1 MLSRLACLPVALALA
16 SLSSAQEFN
25 IDFNT
30 AAGSPSAS
38 YGAAAGQPGTWNAVP
53 AVVTTGAV
61 APTPLLDTSG
71 AATSVGVRLQAGGTF
86 SLGYNGFSNWNWNN
100 PATTGDDEALM
111 DDIVDVGG
119 GYPTGPLSQVRV
131 RINGLPSKLY
141 DIYTYSFAPDNY
153 LPGNGGSPWQ
163 TNVEVIGSAD
173 GVQTVGALDWPAA
186 GHTHLETYAKHTV
199 LVTAGTPLDIF
210 VTAGAPNLG
219 FGSLNGIQ
227 IVEAVL
233 PPVNFC
239 TAGTSSNGCIPIL
252 SASANP
258 NVALSNNCLLSASN
272 LEGQKTGL
280 LFYGI
285 NNSGFVPQT
294 WGSGTSFL
302 CVKAPTQRTT
312 TQPTGGIAGLCDGSM
327 MLDFGAFQLSN
338 PGSLGQPFAVG
349 NKVYAQAWYRDP
361 PAPKTTNLSN
371 GVELTFVP

>member
-312 TQPTGGIAGLCDGSM
+312 TQPTGGLAGLCDGSM
-327 MLDFGAFQLSN
+327 MLDFGAFQLAT

>member
-16 SLSSAQEFN
+16 SLSTAQEFN

-30 AAGSPSAS
+30 AAGSPSAA

-61 APTPLLDTSG
+61 APTLLLNTAG
-71 AATSVGVRLQAGGTF
+71 VATTVGVRLQAGGTITPA
-86 SLGYNGFSNWNWNN
+86 YNGFSNWNWNN
-100 PATTGDDEALM
+100 PATTGDDEGLM
-111 DDIVDVGG
+111 DDCVDVGG
-119 GYPTGPLSQVRV
+119 GYPTGALSQVRV
-131 RINGLPSKLY
+131 RISGLETKLY

-186 GHTHLETYAKHTV
+186 GHTFLETYAKHTV
-199 LVTAGTPLDIF
+199 QVTAGTPLDIF

-227 IVEAVL
+227 IVESVL

-239 TAGTSSNGCIPIL
+239 TSGTSTNGCVPLL
-252 SASANP
+252 SASVNP
-258 NVALSNNCLLSASN
+258 NLALNNNCLLSVAN

-280 LFYGI
+280 IFYGI
-285 NNSGFVPQT
+285 DNSGFVPQT

-302 CVKAPTQRTT
+302 CVKAPTQRTI

-327 MLDFGAFQLSN
+327 LLDFGAFQLAN
-338 PGSLGQPFAVG
+338 PGSLGQPFALG
-349 NKVYAQAWYRDP
+349 SKVYAQAWYRDP

>member
-1 MLSRLACLPVALALA
+1 MLPRLAYLPAALALA
-16 SLSSAQEFN
+16 SLASAQEFN

-38 YGAAAGQPGTWNAVP
+38 YGAAAGQPGTWNSVP
-53 AVVTTGAV
+53 AVVSTTAV
-61 APTPLLDTSG
+61 APTPLVNTAG
-71 AATSVGVRLQAGGTF
+71 ATTTVGVRLQAGGAF
-86 SLGYNGFSNWNWNN
+86 SSGYNGFGNWNWDN
-100 PATTGDDEALM
+100 PSTTGDDGALM

-119 GYPTGPLSQVRV
+119 GYPTGPVSQVRV
-131 RINGLPSKLY
+131 RINGLATKLY

-173 GVQTVGALDWPAA
+173 GVQSVGALDWPAA

-210 VTAGAPNLG
+210 VTAGTPNLG

-227 IVEAVL
+227 IVESVP

-239 TAGTSSNGCIPIL
+239 TSGTSTNGCAPL
-252 SASANP
+252 LAASVNP
-258 NVALSNNCLLSASN
+258 NVALNNNCLLSVAN

-280 LFYGI
+280 IFYGI
-285 NNSGFVPQT
+285 NNTSFVPQA
-294 WGSGTSFL
+294 WGSGSSFL
-302 CVKAPTQRTT
+302 CVKAPTQRTIT
-312 TQPTGGIAGLCDGSM
+312 LPTGGIAGLCDGSM
-327 MLDFGAFQLSN
+327 LLDFGAYQLAN
-338 PGSLGQPFAVG
+338 PGALGQPFAAG